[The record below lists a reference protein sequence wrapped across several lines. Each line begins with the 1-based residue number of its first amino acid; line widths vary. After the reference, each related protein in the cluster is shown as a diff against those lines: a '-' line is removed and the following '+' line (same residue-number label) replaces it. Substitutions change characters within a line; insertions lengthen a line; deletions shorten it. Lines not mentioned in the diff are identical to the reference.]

1 MKFMLLTQGSHLSNR
16 QSPVISRNYI
26 QRVKLQNLHRERR
39 PRIPYPLPAPPLQ
52 VPTSFKMPILLQIR
66 LEILLVAFVFIKIYR
81 FASLLVHRGVLL
93 YCTSRS
99 HTMTNYIIRINVLWQ
114 YVVCVSPNATDQE

>member
-1 MKFMLLTQGSHLSNR
+1 MKFMLLTQGSHISNR

-26 QRVKLQNLHRERR
+26 QRVKLRNLHRET
-39 PRIPYPLPAPPLQ
+39 PSDPLSPPLQ

-66 LEILLVAFVFIKIYR
+66 LEILLAAFIFIKIYR

-93 YCTSRS
+93 HCTSRS
-99 HTMTNYIIRINVLWQ
+99 HTMTNYLIRINVCGNTYFVYLQ
-114 YVVCVSPNATDQE
+114 THLITSDIE